1 VKNALFRTFLALAIG
16 ASVIGL
22 AGCRTA
28 PVQNISDAPVTMSKS
43 THSSADVK
51 KAIMAAGASLG
62 WQMRDAG
69 PGVIE
74 GTLFLRSHMA
84 QVTIPYTRDTYSI
97 TYKNSSNLNY
107 DGTNIHSNYNG
118 WVQNLDNAIKTQL
131 LSM

>member
-1 VKNALFRTFLALAIG
+1 MVVGVSLL
-16 ASVIGL
+16 GL
-22 AGCRTA
+22 AGCRSA
-28 PVQNISDAPVTMSKS
+28 PVRNVYDAPVTTGKPAY
-43 THSSADVK
+43 TTADVK

-84 QVTIPYTRDTYSI
+84 QVEIPYTKQNYSI

-107 DGTNIHSNYNG
+107 DGTNIHNNYNG

-131 LSM
+131 FSL